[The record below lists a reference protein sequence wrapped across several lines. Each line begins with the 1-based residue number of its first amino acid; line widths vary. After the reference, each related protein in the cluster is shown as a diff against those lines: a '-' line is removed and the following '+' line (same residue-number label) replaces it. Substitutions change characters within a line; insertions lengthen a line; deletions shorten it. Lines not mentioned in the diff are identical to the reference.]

1 MNNFHVSVLL
11 KEAID
16 YLNVEK
22 NNKYIDATLGGSGHS
37 FEILK
42 HGGIVLGIDADSDA
56 IKFVSR
62 RWKIESRKWNIDEE
76 NLKIVQGNF
85 RDIDKIARLAS
96 TQAKRARLNNFENV
110 DGIIFDLGVSS
121 YQIDTKDRGFSF
133 QKTGPLDMR
142 MDKNL
147 SVKAADLINILTKG
161 ELYELFTKLGE
172 EHRALAISDN
182 IVRARRVKPIKT
194 TEDLVSVIAQAL
206 GFEKGR
212 ISDKMKSKI
221 ASKVFQAL
229 RIAVNDELNSLR
241 EALPKAISLLS
252 KNKRLVIIIFHSLE
266 DRIVKES
273 FKKFQKDGL
282 GVILTKKVVI
292 PSLSEVSQNR
302 RARSA
307 KMRVFERT

>member
-85 RDIDKIARLAS
+85 RDIDEI
-96 TQAKRARLNNFENV
+96 ARLNNFENV

-172 EHRALAISDN
+172 EHSALAISDN

-241 EALPKAISLLS
+241 EALPK
-252 KNKRLVIIIFHSLE
+252 R
-266 DRIVKES
+266 
-273 FKKFQKDGL
+273 
-282 GVILTKKVVI
+282 
-292 PSLSEVSQNR
+292 SE
-302 RARSA
+302 
-307 KMRVFERT
+307 E

>member
-1 MNNFHVSVLL
+1 M
-11 KEAID
+11 
-16 YLNVEK
+16 
-22 NNKYIDATLGGSGHS
+22 
-37 FEILK
+37 
-42 HGGIVLGIDADSDA
+42 
-56 IKFVSR
+56 
-62 RWKIESRKWNIDEE
+62 
-76 NLKIVQGNF
+76 
-85 RDIDKIARLAS
+85 
-96 TQAKRARLNNFENV
+96 
-110 DGIIFDLGVSS
+110 GVSS